1 MIHSKNQ
8 DKGFTLVELL
18 IVIVILGILA
28 TVTVFAVGG
37 LTNQAETT
45 SCKVELKSIQTAAA
59 GHQANNR
66 GAEPTTPEQL
76 EVFVEDTA
84 LAKFTI
90 TYTPFAVAPGPV
102 CGVGELPPTGG

>member
-37 LTNQAETT
+37 LTDQAETT
-45 SCKVELKSIQTAAA
+45 SCEVELKSIRTAAA

-66 GAEPTTPEQL
+66 GAEPVNADDL
-76 EVFVEDTA
+76 LVFVEDTA

-90 TYTPFAVAPGPV
+90 TYGPFEIADGAVCTV
-102 CGVGELPPTGG
+102 